1 MMKGMC
7 GTYLLCLY
15 LFIIIIIINIFL
27 FYFLSASLA
36 KDYYDV
42 LGASR
47 NANASEIKKA
57 YYGVGFFI
65 LFLIFLKIYI
75 LYKVTYIDTQG
86 NTQK

>member
-15 LFIIIIIINIFL
+15 LFIIIIILL

-42 LGASR
+42 LGVSG

-57 YYGVGFFI
+57 YYGVGFYFY
-65 LFLIFLKIYI
+65 FF
-75 LYKVTYIDTQG
+75 
-86 NTQK
+86 

>member
-1 MMKGMC
+1 MMRGMC

-15 LFIIIIIINIFL
+15 LFIIIIILL

-42 LGASR
+42 LGVSR

-57 YYGVGFFI
+57 YYGVGFYFY
-65 LFLIFLKIYI
+65 FF
-75 LYKVTYIDTQG
+75 
-86 NTQK
+86 